1 MPAARPL
8 CFCHRICS
16 STRTTTINYYWLRA
30 ERDSAPRLSA
40 ILKTEHIDIVIFMYR
55 LSMVALPLV
64 LLSSS
69 THALMLDNLP
79 HHRDPS
85 AAEDSQTAN
94 IRIKAL
100 DAAARSE
107 TESARR
113 GELDGHSRLRGG
125 LGAAR
130 ASQRKQKY
138 NADFL
143 NIALTDGQRA

>member
-16 STRTTTINYYWLRA
+16 STRMTTINYYWLRA
-30 ERDSAPRLSA
+30 ERDSAPRLSI
-40 ILKTEHIDIVIFMYR
+40 ILTTEHIDIVIFMCR

-69 THALMLDNLP
+69 AHAGQFAASSRSQRGGRLP
-79 HHRDPS
+79 QPQIFASKH
-85 AAEDSQTAN
+85 QTL
-94 IRIKAL
+94 RL
-100 DAAARSE
+100 GVE
-107 TESARR
+107 TESAHR

-143 NIALTDGQRA
+143 NIALTDGQRG